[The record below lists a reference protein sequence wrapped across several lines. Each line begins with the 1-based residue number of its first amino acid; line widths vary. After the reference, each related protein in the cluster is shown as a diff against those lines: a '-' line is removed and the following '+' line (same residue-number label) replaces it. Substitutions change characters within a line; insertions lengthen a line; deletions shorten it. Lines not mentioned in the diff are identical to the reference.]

1 MARSTLIINTLLAM
15 TAFAANS
22 LLCRAALNTTN
33 IDPASFT
40 SIRLLSGAI
49 VLYAIFKFKTKTSA
63 VKGNTRSAAALFIY
77 AACFSFAY
85 GELTTATGALL
96 LFGAVQTTMIGFGL
110 WRGERLNS
118 KQWLGVITAII
129 GLFVLMFPGLKPPP
143 AVASVLMIISGVAWG
158 IYSLRARGVKDPS
171 AETAGN
177 FLRTAPMTI
186 ALSALCLPLFQWDTA
201 GIALAVLSGAVASGL
216 GYTLWY
222 AVLPHIAAT
231 RAATVQLSAP
241 VIASLMGVVFLHEAL
256 TWNLGVATLMV
267 ISGVWLVLHAKRKA

>member
-40 SIRLLSGAI
+40 SIRLLSGAA
-49 VLYAIFKFKTKTSA
+49 VLYVIFKFKTKTSA
-63 VKGNTRSAAALFIY
+63 VKGNPRSAAALFIY

-85 GELTTATGALL
+85 GDLTTATGALL
-96 LFGAVQTTMIGFGL
+96 LFGAVQTTMIGYGL

-118 KQWLGVITAII
+118 RQWLGVITAII
-129 GLFVLMFPGLKPPP
+129 GLFVLMFPGLRPPP
-143 AVASVLMIISGVAWG
+143 AAASVLMIISGVAWG
-158 IYSLRARGVKDPS
+158 AYSLRARGVQDPS

-186 ALSALCLPLFQWDTA
+186 VLSALCLPLFQWDAA

-241 VIASLMGVVFLHEAL
+241 VIASLMGVVFLQEAL

-267 ISGVWLVLHAKRKA
+267 ISGVWLVLHAKRQ